1 MPRGAYTAKQDRK
14 AKHIEEG
21 YEKRGVSKKEAESRA
36 WATVNKQD
44 KGGKNA
50 GHGALRAAAP
60 PPRRAGKPAA
70 ATARANAYQVGGAE
84 RLRSK

>member
-14 AKHIEEG
+14 EKHIEDS
-21 YEKRGVSKKEAESRA
+21 YETRGVSHQEAERRA

-50 GHGALRAAAP
+50 GSGRSTSRSAAAKKGWET
-60 PPRRAGKPAA
+60 RRRHGK
-70 ATARANAYQVGGAE
+70 
-84 RLRSK
+84 S